1 MLIKLR
7 NVSTTIIDVPGH
19 GMVLKPGAT
28 MWADNLT
35 ADLQAAIEGGYLEV
49 IDQVGGPSSELL
61 DRYLAVAWGE
71 PEVLNPTTRKTVLR
85 LTNIAGG
92 NVAASHVLRLTCD
105 SRASMTVGEHGAV
118 LSGDVSDDLV
128 IRTHADGTFDLIVSC
143 DQAIT
148 VSIAAGPTQL
158 SPLLDCR
165 DGCDISFEQ

>member
-1 MLIKLR
+1 MLIKLQ
-7 NVSTTIIDVPGH
+7 NISTTTIDVPGR

-28 MWADNLT
+28 MWAGDLT
-35 ADLQAAIEGGYLEV
+35 AELQAAIEGGFLEV

-61 DRYLAVAWGE
+61 DRCIVVAGDD
-71 PEVLNPTTRKTVLR
+71 PEVVNPTTRQVAVR
-85 LTNIAGG
+85 LKNIAGG

-105 SRASMTVGEHGAV
+105 DRASMTVGESGTV
-118 LSGDVSDDLV
+118 LSGDGSSDLIARTDPEGKLDLV
-128 IRTHADGTFDLIVSC
+128 VSC

>member
-7 NVSTTIIDVPGH
+7 NISTTTIDVPGQ
-19 GMVLKPGAT
+19 GMVLRPGAA

-35 ADLQAAIEGGYLEV
+35 ADLQTAIEGGYLEV

-71 PEVLNPTTRKTVLR
+71 PEIVNPTTRNIVIR
-85 LTNIAGG
+85 LKNIVDG
-92 NVAASHVLRLTCD
+92 NVAASHVFRLTCD
-105 SRASMTVGEHGAV
+105 SRASMTGGEHGAV
-118 LSGDVSDDLV
+118 LSGDGNDDLV
-128 IRTHADGTFDLIVSC
+128 IRTHADGTFDLVVSC

-165 DGCDISFEQ
+165 NGCDISFEQ